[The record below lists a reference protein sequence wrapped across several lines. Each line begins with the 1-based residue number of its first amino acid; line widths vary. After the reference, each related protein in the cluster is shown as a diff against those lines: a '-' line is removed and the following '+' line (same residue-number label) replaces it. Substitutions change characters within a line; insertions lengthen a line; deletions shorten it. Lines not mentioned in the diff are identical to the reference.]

1 MVVELWW
8 SCGGGV
14 VVVKLWWWSCGGGVV
29 VELWWSCGRV
39 VVKKDVVK
47 KDAVNCVEK
56 DVVKVVKRGGVDG

>member
-8 SCGGGV
+8 WSGGGGV
-14 VVVKLWWWSCGGGVV
+14 
-29 VELWWSCGRV
+29 
-39 VVKKDVVK
+39 VVK

>member
-1 MVVELWW
+1 MVVE
-8 SCGGGV
+8 
-14 VVVKLWWWSCGGGVV
+14 LWWWSCGGEVVV
-29 VELWWSCGRV
+29 VELWWWSCGGV

>member
-1 MVVELWW
+1 MVELWW
-8 SCGGGV
+8 SCGG
-14 VVVKLWWWSCGGGVV
+14 
-29 VELWWSCGRV
+29 V